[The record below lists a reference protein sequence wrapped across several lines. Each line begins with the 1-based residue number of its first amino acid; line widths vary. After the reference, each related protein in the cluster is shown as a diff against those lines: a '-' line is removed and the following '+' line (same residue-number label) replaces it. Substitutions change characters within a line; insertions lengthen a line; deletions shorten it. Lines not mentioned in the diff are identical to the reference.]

1 MRRWEQ
7 GRFGRRSRHRPG
19 LYHQRRRSALPECTG
34 NGFPNNDLDRNSLE
48 PVTIAWLVANP
59 EITDWAV
66 IFDYANMFIIG
77 ESRTMAHQNIGCT
90 SCELV

>member
-1 MRRWEQ
+1 M
-7 GRFGRRSRHRPG
+7 
-19 LYHQRRRSALPECTG
+19 
-34 NGFPNNDLDRNSLE
+34 
-48 PVTIAWLVANP
+48 TIAWLVANP